1 MFFVHPCNTADAMR
15 HIAGGQDV
23 TPETYL
29 VIWLGLV
36 GHCVGLHMPSEFFA
50 TEAGARTPERLG

>member
-1 MFFVHPCNTADAMR
+1 MR

-36 GHCVGLHMPSEFFA
+36 GHCVGLHMPSELFA
-50 TEAGARTPERLG
+50 TGAGARIPEGLGSKNL